1 MRSSR
6 TRSRIS
12 LSRVHR
18 ALLAP
23 ILAIVVIFG
32 TAVVGLA
39 PTASAAFNPAGIDF
53 WVDSSMGPIKSRVFR
68 AADGNTDRV
77 VYALDGMRARED
89 LNGWEIETEVV
100 RELTKWNIN
109 VVMPVGGQSSF
120 YADWNA
126 PSSFLGIKSGSGSK
140 SGSDSGSASGSASG
154 SSSGSGGLQVLSGG
168 PGKSY
173 TYKWETFLTRDLRYA
188 LRDRLGFNPNRNG
201 IFGLSMGGSAALTL
215 AAYYPEQFSFAG
227 SFSGYLNISAPGMR
241 EAIRAAMIDAGGYNV
256 DCMAAPWDAKWLRM
270 DPFVFA
276 PRLIENNT
284 RLWVSAGSGRP
295 TAADRPSFN
304 TLTGMGLE
312 ALAQVNTRAFQVRM
326 ATLGAD
332 NITYDFP
339 AFGIHAWNTWQD
351 EVIRMIPDLS
361 ASIG

>member
-1 MRSSR
+1 MQSRNPETRIRRRLTRRRSAAR
-6 TRSRIS
+6 E
-12 LSRVHR
+12 
-18 ALLAP
+18 LLAS
-23 ILAIVVIFG
+23 LLSL
-32 TAVVGLA
+32 AVVAGVAVAGA
-39 PTASAAFNPAGIDF
+39 PRSFAAFNADGFDF

-89 LNGWEIETEVV
+89 LNGWEIETEAA
-100 RELTKWNIN
+100 RELTRWNIN

-126 PSSFLGIKSGSGSK
+126 SSSFLGIQAGSGST
-140 SGSDSGSASGSASG
+140 SGSSSG
-154 SSSGSGGLQVLSGG
+154 SSSGSGGLQIFSAG

-173 TYKWETFLTRDLRYA
+173 PYRWETFLTHELRFA

-201 IFGLSMGGSAALTL
+201 VFGLSMGGSAALTL
-215 AAYYPEQFSFAG
+215 AAYHPDQFSFAG

-241 EAIRAAMIDAGGYNV
+241 EAIRVAMIDAGGYNV
-256 DCMAAPWDAKWLRM
+256 DSMAAPWDPKWLRM

-284 RLWVSAGSGRP
+284 RVWVSAASARP
-295 TAADRPSFN
+295 TATDKPSFN
-304 TLTGMGLE
+304 TLNGMALE
-312 ALAQVNTRAFQVRM
+312 ALALVNTRAFQVRM
-326 ATLGAD
+326 TTLRAT
-332 NITYDFP
+332 NIAYDFP

-351 EVIRMIPDLS
+351 QIFRILPDLS